1 MIDFLFSEMERKFEI
16 LGEDLKNNVSDCL
29 QNIKKD
35 VSTYS
40 EKLKELFTS
49 MKNDLGN
56 KTFL

>member
-16 LGEDLKNNVSDCL
+16 LGEGLKNNVSDCL

-35 VSTYS
+35 VSTYG

-56 KTFL
+56 KIFL

>member
-1 MIDFLFSEMERKFEI
+1 MERKFEI
-16 LGEDLKNNVSDCL
+16 LGEGLKNNVSDCL

-35 VSTYS
+35 VSTYG